1 MKLYKYTRFD
11 IGKQIITSSQIALS
25 KPQDFNDPFDC
36 VPVSTEDDMRKAIEI
51 LNGYAIDQTIFES
64 LQDIKDKINKPLQ
77 KALISFVLWEY
88 RIARKLAKHKPTAY
102 SPIFTFEKF
111 DKLFRLCERLGKVS
125 PEQLQ
130 EKEKLAYVQ
139 SAIEQQEWD
148 TIHQMAN
155 QRDSLYVACLSAVYD
170 SILMWSYYGQ
180 DHKGVCIE
188 FEIEEDPRMLSK
200 VEYCTE
206 RPTVQMEKLMKDLCG
221 KIFAQ
226 KTSSEINEDPVLL
239 PLVVQPYISKAKE
252 WEHEQEYRLIFPEQ
266 ILDEMNIKKRMCDD
280 GKERYMYSV
289 KITKVFLG
297 AAMSDEQKAEIR
309 SIISSEVEVVEM
321 QTSDT
326 KYELLS
332 IIHC

>member
-36 VPVSTEDDMRKAIEI
+36 VPVSIEDDLRKAIEI

-64 LQDIKDKINKPLQ
+64 LQEVKDKINKPLQ
-77 KALISFVLWEY
+77 KALVSFVLWEY
-88 RIARKLAKHKPTAY
+88 RIARKLAKRKPTAY

-111 DKLFRLCERLGKVS
+111 DKFFGLCERLGKVS

-139 SAIEQQEWD
+139 SVIEQQEWD
-148 TIHQMAN
+148 TIHKMAN
-155 QRDSLYVACLSAVYD
+155 QRDSIYVACLSAVYD

-226 KTSSEINEDPVLL
+226 KSSSEINEDPVLL

-266 ILDEMNIKKRMCDD
+266 ILDEMNIKKKMCSD
-280 GKERYMYSV
+280 GKERYMYDV
-289 KITKVFLG
+289 KITKVFFGTSMPEDNKTTLR
-297 AAMSDEQKAEIR
+297 EI
-309 SIISSEVEVVEM
+309 IPTHVEIVEM
-321 QTSDT
+321 KISDN
-326 KYELLS
+326 KYELLR
-332 IIHC
+332 

>member
-11 IGKQIITSSQIALS
+11 IGKEIITSSQIALS

-36 VPVSTEDDMRKAIEI
+36 VPVSVEDDLQKAIDI
-51 LNGYAIDQTIFES
+51 MNGYAIDQTIFES
-64 LQDIKDKINKPLQ
+64 LQEIKDKISKPMQ
-77 KALISFVLWEY
+77 KALVSFVLWEY

-111 DKLFRLCERLGKVS
+111 DKFFKLCERLGKVS

-130 EKEKLAYVQ
+130 EKEKLAYMQ
-139 SAIEQQEWD
+139 SVIEQQEWD
-148 TIHQMAN
+148 TIHKMAN
-155 QRDSLYVACLSAVYD
+155 QRDSLYIACLSAVYN

-226 KTSSEINEDPVLL
+226 KNSSEINQDPILL

-266 ILDEMNIKKRMCDD
+266 ILDEMNIKKKMCGD
-280 GKERYMYSV
+280 GKERFMYDV

-297 AAMSDEQKAEIR
+297 AAMSDEQKSEIR
-309 SIISSEVEVVEM
+309 SIIPSEIEIVEM
-321 QTSDT
+321 KTSDT

-332 IIHC
+332 M

>member
-1 MKLYKYTRFD
+1 MKLYKYTRFN
-11 IGKQIITSSQIALS
+11 IGKQIISSSQIALS

-36 VPVSTEDDMRKAIEI
+36 VPVSTEDDLRKAIEI

-77 KALISFVLWEY
+77 KALVSFVLWEY

-226 KTSSEINEDPVLL
+226 KSSSEINGDPVLL

-266 ILDEMNIKKRMCDD
+266 ILDEMNIQKKMCDD
-280 GKERYMYSV
+280 KKERYMYNV

-297 AAMSDEQKAEIR
+297 AAMSDEQKSEIR
-309 SIISSEVEVVEM
+309 SIIPSEVEVVEM
-321 QTSDT
+321 RISNTT
-326 KYELLS
+326 YELLT
-332 IIHC
+332 I

>member
-1 MKLYKYTRFD
+1 MNLYKYTRFD

-36 VPVSTEDDMRKAIEI
+36 VPVSIDDDLRKAIEI

-111 DKLFRLCERLGKVS
+111 DKFFKLCERLGKVS
-125 PEQLQ
+125 PAQLQ
-130 EKEKLAYVQ
+130 EKEKLAYMQ
-139 SAIEQQEWD
+139 SVIEQQEWD
-148 TIHQMAN
+148 TIRQMAN

-226 KTSSEINEDPVLL
+226 KSSSEINEDPVLL
-239 PLVVQPYISKAKE
+239 TLVVQPYISKAKE

-266 ILDEMNIKKRMCDD
+266 ILDEMNIKKKMCDD
-280 GKERYMYSV
+280 GKERYMYNV
-289 KITKVFLG
+289 KITKVFFG
-297 AAMSDEQKAEIR
+297 AAMSDKQKSELQNIIPPNIEIVE
-309 SIISSEVEVVEM
+309 IKISN
-321 QTSDT
+321 D
-326 KYELLS
+326 KYELL
-332 IIHC
+332 H

>member
-25 KPQDFNDPFDC
+25 KPKDFNDPFDC

-266 ILDEMNIKKRMCDD
+266 ILDKMNIKKRMCDD

-297 AAMSDEQKAEIR
+297 AAMSYKQKSELRNIIPPKIEIVE
-309 SIISSEVEVVEM
+309 IKISN
-321 QTSDT
+321 D
-326 KYELLS
+326 KYELL
-332 IIHC
+332 H

>member
-11 IGKQIITSSQIALS
+11 IGKQIISSSQIALS

-36 VPVSTEDDMRKAIEI
+36 VPVSTEDDLRKAIGI
-51 LNGYAIDQTIFES
+51 LNGYAIDQAIFKS
-64 LQDIKDKINKPLQ
+64 LKDVKDKINKPTQ
-77 KALISFVLWEY
+77 KALVSFVLWEY
-88 RIARKLAKHKPTAY
+88 RIARKLAKRKPAAY

-111 DKLFRLCERLGKVS
+111 DKFFKLCERLGKVS
-125 PEQLQ
+125 PEQLR

-139 SAIEQQEWD
+139 SVIEQQEWD

-155 QRDSLYVACLSAVYD
+155 QRDSLYIACLSAVYD

-226 KTSSEINEDPVLL
+226 KSSSEINEDPVLL

-266 ILDEMNIKKRMCDD
+266 ILDEMNIKKKMCDD
-280 GKERYMYSV
+280 GKERYMYNV
-289 KITKVFLG
+289 KITKVFFG
-297 AAMSDEQKAEIR
+297 AAMSDKQKSELRNIIPPKIEIVE
-309 SIISSEVEVVEM
+309 IKISN
-321 QTSDT
+321 D
-326 KYELLS
+326 KYELL
-332 IIHC
+332 H

>member
-1 MKLYKYTRFD
+1 
-11 IGKQIITSSQIALS
+11 
-25 KPQDFNDPFDC
+25 
-36 VPVSTEDDMRKAIEI
+36 
-51 LNGYAIDQTIFES
+51 
-64 LQDIKDKINKPLQ
+64 
-77 KALISFVLWEY
+77 
-88 RIARKLAKHKPTAY
+88 
-102 SPIFTFEKF
+102 
-111 DKLFRLCERLGKVS
+111 LGKVS
-125 PEQLQ
+125 PEQLR
-130 EKEKLAYVQ
+130 EKEKLAYMQ
-139 SAIEQQEWD
+139 SVIEQQEWD
-148 TIHQMAN
+148 TIHKMAN
-155 QRDSLYVACLSAVYD
+155 QRDSIYVACLSAVYD

-226 KTSSEINEDPVLL
+226 KNSSEINQDPILL
-239 PLVVQPYISKAKE
+239 PLVVQPYISKAKD

-266 ILDEMNIKKRMCDD
+266 ILDEMNIKKKMCGD
-280 GKERYMYSV
+280 GKERFMYDV

-297 AAMSDEQKAEIR
+297 AAMSDEQKSEIR
-309 SIISSEVEVVEM
+309 SIIPYEIEIVEM

-332 IIHC
+332 M

>member
-36 VPVSTEDDMRKAIEI
+36 VPVSTEDDLRKAIEI

-64 LQDIKDKINKPLQ
+64 LRNIKDKINKPLQ

-88 RIARKLAKHKPTAY
+88 RTARKLARHKPSAY

-111 DKLFRLCERLGKVS
+111 DKLFRLCERFGKVS

-130 EKEKLAYVQ
+130 EKEKLAYMQ
-139 SAIEQQEWD
+139 SVIEQQEWD

-155 QRDSLYVACLSAVYD
+155 QRDSLYITCLSAVCD

-180 DHKGVCIE
+180 DHKGICIE

-200 VEYCTE
+200 VKYCTE

-221 KIFAQ
+221 KMFAQ
-226 KTSSEINEDPVLL
+226 KSSSEINDDPVLL
-239 PLVVQPYISKAKE
+239 PLVIHPYITNSKE

-266 ILDEMNIKKRMCDD
+266 ILDEMGIKKKMCSD
-280 GKERYMYSV
+280 GKERFMYDV
-289 KITKVFLG
+289 KITKIFFG
-297 AAMSDEQKAEIR
+297 AAMSDEQKSAMRSMIPSEIE
-309 SIISSEVEVVEM
+309 IVEM
-321 QTSDT
+321 RISNTT
-326 KYELLS
+326 YELLT
-332 IIHC
+332 I

>member
-11 IGKQIITSSQIALS
+11 IGKQIISSSQIALS

-36 VPVSTEDDMRKAIEI
+36 VPVSTEDDLRKAIGI
-51 LNGYAIDQTIFES
+51 LNGYAIDQAIFKS
-64 LQDIKDKINKPLQ
+64 LKDVKDKINKPMQ
-77 KALISFVLWEY
+77 KALVSFVLWEY
-88 RIARKLAKHKPTAY
+88 RIARKLAKRKPAAY

-111 DKLFRLCERLGKVS
+111 DKFFKLCERLGKVS
-125 PEQLQ
+125 PEQLR

-139 SAIEQQEWD
+139 SVIEQQEWD

-155 QRDSLYVACLSAVYD
+155 QRDSLYIACLSAVYD

-226 KTSSEINEDPVLL
+226 KSSSEINEDPVLL

-266 ILDEMNIKKRMCDD
+266 ILDEMNIKKKMCDD
-280 GKERYMYSV
+280 GKERYMYNV
-289 KITKVFLG
+289 KITKVFFG
-297 AAMSDEQKAEIR
+297 AAMSDKQKSELRNIIPPKIEIVE
-309 SIISSEVEVVEM
+309 IKISN
-321 QTSDT
+321 D
-326 KYELLS
+326 KYELL
-332 IIHC
+332 H